1 MLCGQ
6 SPLEGEWKGHARLRP
21 HRQGWVVARGGR
33 EHREAAG
40 GGVWTWWR
48 VLVSSCRELRVA
60 NPHRDSQPREE
71 CWCCPVL

>member
-21 HRQGWVVARGGR
+21 DRQGWVVAHGGR

-48 VLVSSCRELRVA
+48 VSVDFLS
-60 NPHRDSQPREE
+60 
-71 CWCCPVL
+71 